1 MTTTATT
8 TITEKYVELSHGKTR
23 YYEAGSGYP
32 LILVHGANV
41 YNSGAVWAHI
51 MHPLAEHFRVL
62 APDCLNWGPS
72 DVFQQEFSFAYLVD
86 HIREFMDA
94 LDIEKANLAGHSMGG
109 WIATLFA
116 YESPD
121 RLNKVVLSSAGGVE
135 TRPLESMVEWQ
146 PPSEEQ
152 VRKTMGA
159 RVPTLPPEING
170 DKLVQEVL
178 DKVKDPEHVQGFQN
192 VMRHMSNPLTRSRYN
207 TTRRLPYI
215 KTPSLILWG
224 TDDHTNDVRM
234 AKVMNDGIPNSK
246 VVTFEGAGHGTFQE
260 RPEDWTRAVIEF
272 LES

>member
-1 MTTTATT
+1 MTSTVTP

-23 YYEAGSGYP
+23 YFEAGSGEP
-32 LILVHGANV
+32 LILVHGANI

-86 HIREFMDA
+86 QIREFMDA
-94 LDIEKANLAGHSMGG
+94 LGIEKANLAGHSMGG

-135 TRPLESMVEWQ
+135 TRPLSGMVEWQ

-159 RVPTLPPEING
+159 RVPTLPPEMDG

-178 DKVKDPEHVQGFQN
+178 DKINNPEHVQGFQN
-192 VMRHMSNPLTRSRYN
+192 VMRHMTNPMTRSRYN
-207 TTRRLPYI
+207 TVRRLPHI

-234 AKVMNDGIPNSK
+234 AKVMQDGIPNSK
-246 VVTFEGAGHGTFQE
+246 IVTFEGAGHGTFQE
-260 RPEDWTRAVIEF
+260 RPEEWTRAVIEF
-272 LES
+272 LGA